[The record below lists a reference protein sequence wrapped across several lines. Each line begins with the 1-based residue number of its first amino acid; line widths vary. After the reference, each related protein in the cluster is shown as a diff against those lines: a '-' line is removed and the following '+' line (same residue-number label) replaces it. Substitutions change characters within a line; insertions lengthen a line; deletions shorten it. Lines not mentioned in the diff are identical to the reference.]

1 MKSALLI
8 TTATLLIS
16 SAAHAGPPV
25 TVTIK
30 NLNTTTAATFSMITN
45 NEITTH
51 ANSTPPPPASVP
63 ASTTAAPFMVQSL
76 ISPSVNY
83 AQLRYKVGSKTC
95 VFYTALVDNT
105 PTGGTPQWTKTATPS
120 GGAVCTATITAID
133 LSPPPSPNRYAW
145 SVEFTIK

>member
-1 MKSALLI
+1 MKRALVV
-8 TTATLLIS
+8 TATLLIS
-16 SAAHAGPPV
+16 SAAYAGPPV

-30 NLNTTTAATFSMITN
+30 NLSTTTAATFSMTNN
-45 NEITTH
+45 NEISTH
-51 ANSTPPPPASVP
+51 ANSTPKPPTSIPAN
-63 ASTTAAPFMVQSL
+63 TTAAPFMVQST
-76 ISPSVNY
+76 ITPSANY

-105 PTGGTPQWTKTATPS
+105 PTGGVPQWTKTATPS

-133 LSPPPSPNRYAW
+133 NSPAPNPNRFAW